1 VPGKKRGSRR
11 LGVKLIG
18 AQARVSTTARI
29 SRTEEAQVTPEEI
42 KEAEDVEAYFRT
54 LQNLRDVDACARVFW
69 DGEHAKETAKM
80 RKELYELR
88 PLN

>member
-1 VPGKKRGSRR
+1 M
-11 LGVKLIG
+11 
-18 AQARVSTTARI
+18 
-29 SRTEEAQVTPEEI
+29 TPEEI